1 MRKRI
6 LNFQSGY
13 TLIELLAVI
22 TIVVVVGVIITG
34 ILISSLRGGS
44 KSNVLDNVRQNGNST
59 ITQMSKMIIYA
70 QSFNGISDGTFDN
83 NGNRVYITNCS
94 QIISSSP
101 SPSSPPSPTPTPM
114 PKEYQY
120 IKITSFDGGITVF
133 GCNDS
138 NDIPPSTIASNG
150 ASMIDTTPETGVKVS
165 SCSFTCSQDG
175 YGFPPTIGINF
186 TLSQNTT
193 SSFAE
198 KQAIIPFQTSVT
210 IRNNNL

>member
-22 TIVVVVGVIITG
+22 TIVVVVGVIVTG

-44 KSNVLDNVRQNGNST
+44 KSNVLDNVRQNGNDA

-70 QSFNGISDGTFDN
+70 QSFNGMSDGTVDS
-83 NGNRVYITNCS
+83 NGNRVYITNCT
-94 QIISSSP
+94 QIISP
-101 SPSSPPSPTPTPM
+101 SPSSSPTPTPT
-114 PKEYQY
+114 PKEYHY

-133 GCNDS
+133 GCNGS
-138 NDIPPSTIASNG
+138 NDIPSNTIASNG
-150 ASMIDTTPETGVKVS
+150 ASMIDTTLETGVKVS